1 MPKSNLSLVVPFS
14 LLLATMTGGAALAQA
29 ASNTIYSARFVC
41 GTHTADD
48 DVVRGMYASS
58 IGIHNPQTIS
68 VSFTKKI
75 VVDVPE
81 GQTPPPPKTFK
92 DTLGPDLA
100 ERVDCPLID
109 QVLGVNAA
117 TPVEGFV
124 VFEVPKLS
132 PPQGKKQPIPLFLD
146 VVGKHTSRPL
156 LPGASSIQIFRYVPT
171 TNISD

>member
-1 MPKSNLSLVVPFS
+1 LICGQLGQGLDNKRPKLLQLLS
-14 LLLATMTGGAALAQA
+14 T
-29 ASNTIYSARFVC
+29 
-41 GTHTADD
+41 
-48 DVVRGMYASS
+48 
-58 IGIHNPQTIS
+58 
-68 VSFTKKI
+68 
-75 VVDVPE
+75 
-81 GQTPPPPKTFK
+81 TFK

-124 VFEVPKLS
+124 VFEVPKLP